1 MERSRMQPATEMP
14 ILIKGFNVAAGACGT
29 WQIA

>member
-1 MERSRMQPATEMP
+1 MEINHIQPATEKP

-29 WQIA
+29 WQIG